1 MKMSLATRSGYC
13 VMHRMREG
21 ASFLVVCIVFVSHLE
36 STAASQKGD
45 YLTEEEIEQ
54 LREAQEP
61 PIRMNL
67 FIGILNKRFEKI
79 RLASTS
85 KVAAKEEITEGDP
98 DAKVASKKE
107 AESKASSSNPKEG
120 GKKEPPKTLEEMLN
134 VYLNCLDE
142 VGTNIE
148 NSHSLPLNPKDYI
161 KSLNK
166 LDGSLQKQNQWFKAL
181 ETKALKKVERETIE
195 EIIQAQ
201 RELAEDLGKTID
213 QLIEEI
219 KKMKDA
225 NKAKEKKE

>member
-1 MKMSLATRSGYC
+1 MTMSFATRSGYC
-13 VMHRMREG
+13 VHRMWNR
-21 ASFLVVCIVFVSHLE
+21 AFFLFVCIVFVFHLE
-36 STAASQKGD
+36 STSASPKGD

-61 PIRMNL
+61 PIRMNI
-67 FIGILNKRFEKI
+67 FVGILNKRFEKV

-85 KVAAKEEITEGDP
+85 EVAAKEEITKEDP
-98 DAKVASKKE
+98 DAKVAAKKE
-107 AESKASSSNPKEG
+107 AEPKSSSSNPKEG
-120 GKKEPPKTLEEMLN
+120 GKKEPPASLKEILD

-142 VGTNIE
+142 VSANIE
-148 NSHSLPLNPKDYI
+148 NSHSLPMNPKDYL

-181 ETKALKKVERETIE
+181 EIKSLKKVERETIE
-195 EIIQAQ
+195 EIVQAQ
-201 RELAEDLGKTID
+201 RELAEDLEKTID

-225 NKAKEKKE
+225 NKAKGKKE